1 LTAVEDDL
9 LVESH
14 YIDVKREA
22 GASLGARK
30 ETARDLASFGMDGGA
45 LLIGLEEDK
54 PKRTWQ
60 PKPQPLAGL
69 PERLEQIATA
79 TVDPPLFILTT
90 VIPSRDDASR
100 GYVHAEVPPSA
111 NAPHMVEGVY
121 YGRGDKTRVR
131 LSDAQVVAQHA
142 RRESL
147 DALVGRLLDEE
158 VARDPVPQP
167 EQETGRLYLVAQPLA
182 AGRGAARELARGHD
196 LDLRQGL
203 FLAAERVLPGVLQ
216 QWAPSPQDA
225 SQLVRRAQ
233 GTALISR
240 SSSGA
245 GRTLLKDTAY
255 STERDLL
262 DMELREDGGLR
273 VLIGRMTDTRRH
285 QRVLGE
291 PEVVITEGLAV
302 GYALRC
308 VHWATLVGG
317 ATGYRGS
324 WAFGMHARGLRGH
337 MSSKVFEDIW
347 GQGDGT
353 RYDLDSYREV
363 TTSVHLE
370 MLEQPWAVAERL
382 VGRLVRGLGTEH
394 VYGPTLQAPQAVR

>member
-54 PKRTWQ
+54 PNRTWQ

-167 EQETGRLYLVAQPLA
+167 EQETGRLYLAQM
-182 AGRGAARELARGHD
+182 
-196 LDLRQGL
+196 
-203 FLAAERVLPGVLQ
+203 LQ
-216 QWAPSPQDA
+216 
-225 SQLVRRAQ
+225 
-233 GTALISR
+233 
-240 SSSGA
+240 
-245 GRTLLKDTAY
+245 
-255 STERDLL
+255 
-262 DMELREDGGLR
+262 
-273 VLIGRMTDTRRH
+273 
-285 QRVLGE
+285 
-291 PEVVITEGLAV
+291 
-302 GYALRC
+302 
-308 VHWATLVGG
+308 
-317 ATGYRGS
+317 
-324 WAFGMHARGLRGH
+324 
-337 MSSKVFEDIW
+337 
-347 GQGDGT
+347 
-353 RYDLDSYREV
+353 
-363 TTSVHLE
+363 
-370 MLEQPWAVAERL
+370 
-382 VGRLVRGLGTEH
+382 
-394 VYGPTLQAPQAVR
+394 

>member
-1 LTAVEDDL
+1 L
-9 LVESH
+9 LGESH

-22 GASLGARK
+22 GASPGARK
-30 ETARDLASFGMDGGA
+30 ETARDLASFAMDGGA

-54 PKRTWQ
+54 PNRTWR

-69 PERLEQIATA
+69 PERLEQIATT
-79 TVDPPLFILTT
+79 TVDPPLFIVTT
-90 VIPSRDDASR
+90 VIPSRDDPSR

-111 NAPHMVEGVY
+111 SAPHMVEGVY

-147 DALVGRLLDEE
+147 DALVGRLLDDE

-182 AGRGAARELARGHD
+182 ARRGVARELARARD
-196 LDLRQGL
+196 LDLRQEL
-203 FLAAERVLPGVLQ
+203 FLAAEHMLPGVLQ
-216 QWAPSPQDA
+216 QWAPSPRHA

-233 GTALISR
+233 GTAFISR

-245 GRTLLKDTAY
+245 GRTFLRDTAY

-273 VLIGRMTDTRRH
+273 VLMGRITDPRM
-285 QRVLGE
+285 QQGGLGE

-308 VHWATLVGG
+308 VHWAALVGE

-324 WAFGMHARGLRGH
+324 WAFGMHAHGLRGH

-363 TTSVHLE
+363 STSVHLE

-382 VGRLVRGLGTEH
+382 VGRLVRGLGTEQ
-394 VYGPTLQAPQAVR
+394 VYGPALQAPQAAR